1 MNKRK
6 RLLCI
11 TFTIVMVVSSSVTA
25 FASSEAGNP
34 YNLTVL
40 EDDENQKVVRT
51 SDDNYLYHHPQ

>member
-11 TFTIVMVVSSSVTA
+11 TLAIVMVVSFSVTA
-25 FASSEAGNP
+25 FASSETGNP

-40 EDDENQKVVRT
+40 EDGSQR
-51 SDDNYLYHHPQ
+51 